1 MKHTLLRSLG
11 SRNFRLYFFGQ
22 AVSLIGTWVQQT
34 ALSWLVYRMTSSV
47 FLLGLASFA
56 AMIPNFFLS
65 PLAGVLSDRLNRR
78 RMILVTQ
85 TFLMAQAAALAWLGF
100 SANVQVWHVIALN
113 TFMGVVSSAD
123 IPVRQSFMVE
133 MLENREDLPNAI
145 ALNATMVNLT
155 RLIGPMIGGFVIAAY
170 GERACFLIN
179 TVSFLAVILAVSAM
193 RVDPRE
199 VRNKSRNIFAEM
211 KAGFSYA
218 YNFPPIASILLL
230 LGIVSLMGM
239 PYSVLL
245 PSFVADILHGGPHT
259 LGLLTVCSGA
269 GALTASI
276 YLAFRKSVLGMGK
289 LMGSSAALFGV
300 GLMAFSFSRS
310 LALNFI
316 LLFATGFGV
325 MVMMAT
331 ANTLLQTITEDD
343 KRGRIMSFYVM
354 ALLGVS
360 PIGSLCAGVVATH
373 IGAPATVFIGG
384 AACVVGAMIF
394 FRRLPL
400 FRQWVR
406 PIYMKMGI
414 LPAIGTVQNQ

>member
-1 MKHTLLRSLG
+1 M
-11 SRNFRLYFFGQ
+11 
-22 AVSLIGTWVQQT
+22 SLIGTWIQQT
-34 ALSWLVYRMTSSV
+34 ALSWLVYRLTSSV
-47 FLLGLASFA
+47 FLLGLCSFA
-56 AMIPNFFLS
+56 AQIPNFFLS
-65 PLAGVLSDRLNRR
+65 PVAGVLSDRLNRR
-78 RMILVTQ
+78 RIILVTQ
-85 TFLMAQAAALAWLGF
+85 TLLMVQAAGLAWLGYN
-100 SANVQVWHVIALN
+100 AQVQVWHIVALN
-113 TFMGVVSSAD
+113 FFLGVVSAAD

-133 MLENREDLPNAI
+133 MLESREDLPNAI

-155 RLIGPMIGGFVIAAY
+155 RLVGPMIGGFIIASH

-179 TVSFLAVILAVSAM
+179 TFSFMAVLLAVGFM
-193 RVDPRE
+193 RVVPRD
-199 VRNKSRNIFAEM
+199 VRNKSRNIFTEM

-218 YNFPPIASILLL
+218 YNFPPIASILTL
-230 LGIVSLMGM
+230 LGVASFMGM

-245 PSFVADILHGGPHT
+245 PSFVTDILRGGPHT
-259 LGLLTVCSGA
+259 LGLLTACSGA

-289 LMGSSAALFGV
+289 LMGTSAALFGF
-300 GLMAFSFSRS
+300 GLMGFSFSRS
-310 LALNFI
+310 LPLNFF

-331 ANTLLQTITEDD
+331 ANTLLQTLTDDD

-354 ALLGVS
+354 ALLGVA
-360 PIGSLCAGVVATH
+360 PIGSLGAGVVATH

-384 AACVVGAMIF
+384 AACVLGALNF
-394 FRRLPL
+394 FRKLPL